1 MFADLAW
8 QAGEASD
15 GSAGAC
21 SMIIHLLKL
30 GIRYV
35 LLIQCNVKLALYFS
49 ARPLCVPKKAKKLR
63 ICLRIES
70 FRNIVH
76 G

>member
-15 GSAGAC
+15 GCVGAC
-21 SMIIHLLKL
+21 SMIIHFLKL

-35 LLIQCNVKLALYFS
+35 LLIQRHVMLAPPAS
-49 ARPLCVPKKAKKLR
+49 A
-63 ICLRIES
+63 
-70 FRNIVH
+70 
-76 G
+76 

>member
-1 MFADLAW
+1 MFAGLAW
-8 QAGEASD
+8 QAGEASN
-15 GSAGAC
+15 GCAGAC

-35 LLIQCNVKLALYFS
+35 VLIQCNVKLALYFS
-49 ARPLCVPKKAKKLR
+49 ARPFCISKKANKLR
-63 ICLRIES
+63 VCLRIES

>member
-35 LLIQCNVKLALYFS
+35 LLIQCNVKLAPPAS
-49 ARPLCVPKKAKKLR
+49 A
-63 ICLRIES
+63 
-70 FRNIVH
+70 
-76 G
+76 